1 MHDSALES
9 ITSRIFRA
17 GRRTGGAEKS
27 GTAIDHSFAG
37 CSLIIRPSN
46 LQLHS
51 SLEVQHP
58 KRTTRISIFS
68 STGETAVQTCVMFNV
83 STRQLPRSAMS
94 TGSRQAG
101 EKLSRCRLTRV
112 MRDVPGGASLSFRP
126 TGDGHTWSS

>member
-1 MHDSALES
+1 MISGIVEEKKES
-9 ITSRIFRA
+9 VQM
-17 GRRTGGAEKS
+17 GK
-27 GTAIDHSFAG
+27 DD
-37 CSLIIRPSN
+37 IRDYGDEIRVCTNGN

-51 SLEVQHP
+51 SQEVQHP
-58 KRTTRISIFS
+58 KRTSRISIFS

-112 MRDVPGGASLSFRP
+112 MRDVSGPQAVRL
-126 TGDGHTWSS
+126 